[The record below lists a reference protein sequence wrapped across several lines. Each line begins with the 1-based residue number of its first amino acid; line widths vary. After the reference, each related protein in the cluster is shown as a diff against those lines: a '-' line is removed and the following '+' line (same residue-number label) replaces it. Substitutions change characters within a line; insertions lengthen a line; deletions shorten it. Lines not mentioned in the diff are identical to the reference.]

1 MRAVI
6 QRANGA
12 QVSVDGEVLGGFD
25 GPGIVLLV
33 GVTHDDD
40 TTRAAAVADK
50 VYGLRI
56 FEHRHARDLTC
67 LPPSAPREISAR
79 DLGLPVLVI
88 SQFTLYASTKKGR
101 RPTWDA
107 AAPGPVAEPLVEAVA
122 QALRELGAE
131 VSHRQVRCGHAGD
144 IHQRRARDRHPRR
157 LAEVTVTNPRQQE
170 SGWRARCLHRCLP
183 PTRDRETASA

>member
-6 QRANGA
+6 QRADGA
-12 QVSVDGEVLGGFD
+12 RVSVDGEVLGAYE

-40 TTRAAAVADK
+40 QAKATALADK

-56 FEHRHARDLTC
+56 FEHHHANDLAC
-67 LPPSAPREISAR
+67 LPPSAPREVSAR

-107 AAPGPVAEPLVEAVA
+107 AAPGPIAEPLVDAVA
-122 QALRELGAE
+122 QALRDLGAP
-131 VSHRQVRCGHAGD
+131 VHTGRFGADMQVGFTNDG
-144 IHQRRARDRHPRR
+144 PM
-157 LAEVTVTNPRQQE
+157 TVII
-170 SGWRARCLHRCLP
+170 
-183 PTRDRETASA
+183 DV

>member
-12 QVSVDGEVLGGFD
+12 QVSVDGEILGGFD

-40 TTRAAAVADK
+40 TTRAATVADK

-131 VSHRQVRCGHAGD
+131 VSTGRFGADMQVTFANDG
-144 IHQRRARDRHPRR
+144 P
-157 LAEVTVTNPRQQE
+157 VTVI
-170 SGWRARCLHRCLP
+170 L
-183 PTRDRETASA
+183 DV